1 MPRPA
6 RRRGDHDTVAFDCDG
21 QMSAGSERREKK
33 EREGE
38 QLTLDRCCLW
48 WGRGWLDGGVAGLG
62 VHRPE
67 AEGIGR
73 HRRVRAF
80 RHDSLH
86 REDEDDAAQLRT
98 VLDLLLGVPTDGDT
112 AATRG
117 IAGDRER
124 ERKGAGS
131 REQVRGKER
140 RGRGA
145 AWSRS

>member
-1 MPRPA
+1 MA
-6 RRRGDHDTVAFDCDG
+6 
-21 QMSAGSERREKK
+21 
-33 EREGE
+33 
-38 QLTLDRCCLW
+38 
-48 WGRGWLDGGVAGLG
+48 AGLG

-86 REDEDDAAQLRT
+86 REDEDDAAQLRK

-117 IAGDRER
+117 IGGARER

-131 REQVRGKER
+131 REQVRE
-140 RGRGA
+140 RGRGRAAGARGPPCPRGSRQRVGAA
-145 AWSRS
+145 AWRGEELAAWRQCALSPR